1 MNHMV
6 MENKANEERIID
18 YLYGEMSTTDL
29 AMFKKELAVNSE
41 LKRQLDDVSG
51 VSGHLDM
58 VKDRE
63 VVIPPVMIRRTA
75 PKTKGAFSHGAFRW
89 GLSIA
94 ASLLILMVAGY
105 LMDFKII
112 KTKESTMIGFGEM
125 NVKPELSELEVKQWI
140 ARAVD
145 QQQKETSG
153 AILTLQTDLETRLG
167 ESEKV
172 QEQAWNKAL
181 SKQYVKQEEIMQLYV
196 AQLNDSNKKMIEDFF
211 LVSNQTQKKY
221 MNRVLAD
228 FSDFYQKQRSY
239 DLEMIQSNLG
249 MLENSYSTRQLEQE
263 NMLASLYNIVK
274 TQSK

>member
-1 MNHMV
+1 MNHTV

-63 VVIPPVMIRRTA
+63 VVIPPVMIRRSA
-75 PKTKGAFSHGAFRW
+75 PKTKGVFSHGAFRW

>member
-1 MNHMV
+1 

-63 VVIPPVMIRRTA
+63 VVIPPVMIRRSA
-75 PKTKGAFSHGAFRW
+75 PKAKGVFSHGAFRW